1 MPRRKKL
8 TSRLSKTQG
17 ISDAEKATLVQVT
30 FDNFPRQ
37 TRATARIIKQNAL
50 EAGLIQPE
58 TKPKPR
64 KPVLVTRIV
73 SSGSED
79 SDSELEFTFESD
91 RKAMNPW
98 RQVSQSESARAWSAW
113 NAEQGLLVVW
123 QGIQKVGIWSIE
135 NLLDVLPKHS
145 QSSRLTFAIDSLDQL
160 LRSPNYVVGSTKPPC
175 PILMKD
181 LVSRADTYEVDSPAT
196 FEPDV
201 RQWRAF
207 DVLISHLQEHAN
219 GREDGFV
226 KVKVPKYDDMTSP
239 S

>member
-17 ISDAEKATLVQVT
+17 TSDAEKATLVQVT

-37 TRATARIIKQNAL
+37 TRATARVIKQNAL

-58 TKPKPR
+58 KKPKPR

-79 SDSELEFTFESD
+79 SDSEQEFTFESD

-98 RQVSQSESARAWSAW
+98 RQISQPESARAWSAW

-123 QGIQKVGIWSIE
+123 QGIQYDGIRRSIGT
-135 NLLDVLPKHS
+135 LLDVLP
-145 QSSRLTFAIDSLDQL
+145 Q
-160 LRSPNYVVGSTKPPC
+160 
-175 PILMKD
+175 
-181 LVSRADTYEVDSPAT
+181 
-196 FEPDV
+196 
-201 RQWRAF
+201 
-207 DVLISHLQEHAN
+207 
-219 GREDGFV
+219 
-226 KVKVPKYDDMTSP
+226 
-239 S
+239 